1 MISHHCLL
9 RAIHCALIPSQI
21 VANFVYGVHHSLAGD
36 GVPTV
41 NWIPASF
48 QACCNAGDAVF
59 IHPGLLF
66 FARAWLGNC
75 AITSG
80 IVEKSMFVLKFSKFV
95 LFTWFASS
103 GNSEFARAGFVL
115 YISLYVS
122 ISLFLSPSHH
132 FALSSRIHIS

>member
-1 MISHHCLL
+1 MSPHCLL
-9 RAIHCALIPSQI
+9 RAIHCALIPSQM
-21 VANFVYGVHHSLAGD
+21 VANFVYGVPHSFDGD
-36 GVPTV
+36 AVHVV
-41 NWIPASF
+41 NCIHASF
-48 QACCNAGDAVF
+48 RACCSAGDAVF
-59 IHPGLLF
+59 IHHGLLF
-66 FARAWLGNC
+66 FARAWFGYFSANH
-75 AITSG
+75 G
-80 IVEKSMFVLKFSKFV
+80 IDVKSMFMSKFSKFV

>member
-1 MISHHCLL
+1 MSHHCLL
-9 RAIHCALIPSQI
+9 RAIHCALSQSPI

-41 NWIPASF
+41 NWMPASF

-59 IHPGLLF
+59 IHHGLLF

-95 LFTWFASS
+95 LFT
-103 GNSEFARAGFVL
+103 
-115 YISLYVS
+115 
-122 ISLFLSPSHH
+122 
-132 FALSSRIHIS
+132 